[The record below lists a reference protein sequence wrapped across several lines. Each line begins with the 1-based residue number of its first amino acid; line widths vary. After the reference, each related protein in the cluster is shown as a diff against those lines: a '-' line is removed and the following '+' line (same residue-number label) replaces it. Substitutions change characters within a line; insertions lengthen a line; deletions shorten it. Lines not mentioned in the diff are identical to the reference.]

1 MLISK
6 QQVDNRGY
14 ELIIFLIVKHHRA
27 VPRSK
32 CLLIDG
38 GHVLLYMT
46 KYNGDQVLKLQDSEE
61 LQSHDLADVV
71 KLLKEKHRWV
81 IMSLF
86 PLIIKI
92 VLEKIKAYLQS
103 MFLFFVFSCNH

>member
-1 MLISK
+1 
-6 QQVDNRGY
+6 
-14 ELIIFLIVKHHRA
+14 
-27 VPRSK
+27 
-32 CLLIDG
+32 
-38 GHVLLYMT
+38 MT

-92 VLEKIKAYLQS
+92 LLEKIKAYLQS
-103 MFLFFVFSCNH
+103 MFLFLSLVAIIDSHLFSSVHFF